1 MRWPTIR
8 NSSLVLL
15 SIIVAAQFVQPERV
29 NPPVSPE
36 RSLWNDRRVDARVG
50 HILRRA
56 CVDCHSHE
64 TTWPWYSKLSPI
76 SWMVARHVVNGRAK
90 LNFSDWSGP
99 SPDQLEEIYDS
110 IAKKKMPM
118 ASYVLMHPDARLSQ
132 ADREILTAWA
142 DGKLAVN
149 SH

>member
-1 MRWPTIR
+1 
-8 NSSLVLL
+8 
-15 SIIVAAQFVQPERV
+15 
-29 NPPVSPE
+29 
-36 RSLWNDRRVDARVG
+36 
-50 HILRRA
+50 
-56 CVDCHSHE
+56 
-64 TTWPWYSKLSPI
+64 
-76 SWMVARHVVNGRAK
+76 MVARHVVNGRAK